1 MSCARGPQAGLRE
14 AAASRVAT
22 RTTSDQVSFT
32 FPHERL
38 DVFHVA
44 VELAEVSR
52 GVADRIPRGYRRLAD
67 QLQRSGTA
75 PALLI
80 AEGANRRA
88 RGDKRQRF
96 SEANGEAGEAAAT
109 VTVGL
114 RLGVVS
120 EQDGMAVRR
129 LAARVAAM
137 STRLVRRFS

>member
-1 MSCARGPQAGLRE
+1 MSHQA
-14 AAASRVAT
+14 
-22 RTTSDQVSFT
+22 DFI

-38 DVFHVA
+38 DAFHVA
-44 VELAEVSR
+44 VELAEVSQR
-52 GVADRIPRGYRRLAD
+52 VADRIPRGYRRLAD

-88 RGDKRQRF
+88 VGDKRQRF

-109 VTVGL
+109 VAVGQ

-120 EQDGMAVRR
+120 EQDGAQVRR

-137 STRLVRRFS
+137 MTRLVRRFSARTGSTSACSNWRWPTSW